1 MLLVAVTIKQQ
12 LLQKEIKMSENNI
25 NKSTDLNLGKE
36 NKRKKLLISFFGTI
50 GIIGAG
56 FTAYWIMYS
65 SNFVSTDNAYSA
77 VEIAQVTPSIGGTIN
92 DVWVTDTQMV
102 KKGDI
107 LVTIDQTDTRLAL
120 DLAEANLSSA
130 IRKVKGFVA
139 NNDSLNALIEVKK
152 ADEIRINAQLNS
164 AKADFERASIDLQRR
179 EALVNS
185 GAISGDELTNAK
197 NAYSNAKANLD
208 SAKAAID
215 QAKAALN
222 SAIGAKDANEVLIAG
237 VNEEQNPEILSA
249 KARYEQA
256 KVDFE
261 RTLIKAPIDGI
272 VAKRQVQLGQ
282 RVQSG
287 MPLLSIVPIQNMHV
301 DANFKEVQLEKVRVG
316 QPVELHADIYGKSI
330 IYHGVVEGFSG
341 GSGSAFS
348 AIPAQNATGNW
359 IKVVQ
364 RLPIRIALNQ
374 DELKEHPLKVG
385 LSMNV
390 EIDTRVKN

>member
-1 MLLVAVTIKQQ
+1 
-12 LLQKEIKMSENNI
+12 MSENSI

-36 NKRKKLLISFFGTI
+36 NKRKKLLKSFFGII

-56 FTAYWIMYS
+56 ITTYWIMYS

-77 VEIAQVTPSIGGTIN
+77 VEIAQVTPSIGGTISE
-92 DVWVTDTQMV
+92 VLVTDTQMI

-179 EALVNS
+179 ESLVSS

-249 KARYEQA
+249 RARYEQA

-316 QPVELHADIYGKSI
+316 QAVELHADIYGKSI

-364 RLPIRIALNQ
+364 RLPIRISLKEE
-374 DELKEHPLKVG
+374 ELKEHPLKVG

>member
-1 MLLVAVTIKQQ
+1 
-12 LLQKEIKMSENNI
+12 MSENSI
-25 NKSTDLNLGKE
+25 NKSTDLNLAKE
-36 NKRKKLLISFFGTI
+36 NKSKKLLKSFFGII

-56 FTAYWIMYS
+56 ITTYWIMYS

-77 VEIAQVTPSIGGTIN
+77 VEIAQVTPSIGGTISE
-92 DVWVTDTQMV
+92 VLVTDTQMI

-179 EALVNS
+179 ESLVSS

-316 QPVELHADIYGKSI
+316 QAVELHADIYGKSI

-364 RLPIRIALNQ
+364 RLPIRISLKEE
-374 DELKEHPLKVG
+374 ELKEHPLKVG

>member
-1 MLLVAVTIKQQ
+1 
-12 LLQKEIKMSENNI
+12 MSENNI

>member
-1 MLLVAVTIKQQ
+1 
-12 LLQKEIKMSENNI
+12 MSENNI

-36 NKRKKLLISFFGTI
+36 NKRKKLLISFFGII
-50 GIIGAG
+50 GIIGVG
-56 FTAYWIMYS
+56 FITYWIMYS

-77 VEIAQVTPSIGGTIN
+77 VEIAQVTPSISGTISE
-92 DVWVTDTQMV
+92 VLVTDTQMV

-107 LVTIDQTDTRLAL
+107 LVTIDQTDTKLAL
-120 DLAEANLSSA
+120 DYAEANLSSA

-164 AKADFERASIDLQRR
+164 AKADFERALIDLQRR

-197 NAYSNAKANLD
+197 NVYSNAKANLD

-222 SAIGAKDANEVLIAG
+222 SAIGAKDANAVLIAG
-237 VNEEQNPEILSA
+237 VDEDQNPEVLAA

-282 RVQSG
+282 KVQSG

-316 QPVELHADIYGKSI
+316 QPVELHADIYGKSVT
-330 IYHGVVEGFSG
+330 YHGVVEGFSG

-364 RLPIRIALNQ
+364 RLPIRISLNEE
-374 DELKEHPLKVG
+374 ELKTHPLKVG

>member
-1 MLLVAVTIKQQ
+1 
-12 LLQKEIKMSENNI
+12 MSENNI
-25 NKSTDLNLGKE
+25 NKSTDLNSGKE

-249 KARYEQA
+249 RARYEQA

-287 MPLLSIVPIQNMHV
+287 MPLLSIVPIQNIHV

>member
-1 MLLVAVTIKQQ
+1 
-12 LLQKEIKMSENNI
+12 
-25 NKSTDLNLGKE
+25 
-36 NKRKKLLISFFGTI
+36 
-50 GIIGAG
+50 
-56 FTAYWIMYS
+56 MYS

>member
-1 MLLVAVTIKQQ
+1 
-12 LLQKEIKMSENNI
+12 MSENNI

-56 FTAYWIMYS
+56 IAAYWIMYS

-77 VEIAQVTPSIGGTIN
+77 VEIAQVTPSIGGTISE
-92 DVWVTDTQMV
+92 VLVTDTQMV

-107 LVTIDQTDTRLAL
+107 LVSIDQTDTKLAL

-152 ADEIRINAQLNS
+152 ADEMRINAQLNS

-179 EALVNS
+179 EALVSS

-197 NAYSNAKANLD
+197 NVYSNTKANLD
-208 SAKAAID
+208 SAKAAIN

-222 SAIGAKDANEVLIAG
+222 SAIGAKDANEVLITG
-237 VNEEQNPEILSA
+237 VNEEQNPEILAA

-261 RTLIKAPIDGI
+261 RTIIKAPIDGI

-282 RVQSG
+282 KVQSG
-287 MPLLSIVPIQNMHV
+287 MPLLAIVPIQNMHV

-316 QPVELHADIYGKSI
+316 QSVELHADIYGKSI
-330 IYHGVVEGFSG
+330 IYHGVIEGFSG

-364 RLPIRIALNQ
+364 RLPIRISLNEE
-374 DELKEHPLKVG
+374 ELKVHPLKVG

>member
-1 MLLVAVTIKQQ
+1 
-12 LLQKEIKMSENNI
+12 MSENNI
-25 NKSTDLNLGKE
+25 NKSTDLNLAKE
-36 NKRKKLLISFFGTI
+36 NKRKKLLVSFLGAI
-50 GIIGAG
+50 GVIGAS
-56 FTAYWIMYS
+56 FATYWIVYS

-77 VEIAQVTPSIGGTIN
+77 VEIAQVTPSIGGIIS
-92 DVWVTDTQMV
+92 DVLVSDTQMV

-107 LVTIDQTDTRLAL
+107 LVTIDQTDTKLAF
-120 DLAEANLSSA
+120 DLAEANLNSA
-130 IRKVKGFVA
+130 IRKVKGYIA
-139 NNDSLNALIEVKK
+139 NNESLNALVEVKK

-179 EALVNS
+179 ESLVSS
-185 GAISGDELTNAK
+185 GAISADELTNAK
-197 NAYSNAKANLD
+197 NIYLNAKANLD

-222 SAIGAKDANEVLIAG
+222 SAISAKDVNAVLISG
-237 VNEEQNPEILSA
+237 VNEEQNPEVLSA

-261 RTLIKAPIDGI
+261 KTLIKAPIDGI

-282 RVQSG
+282 KVQSG

-316 QPVELHADIYGKSI
+316 QSVELYADIYGKSV

-364 RLPIRIALNQ
+364 RLPIRISLNQ
-374 DELKEHPLKVG
+374 EELKEHPLKVG

>member
-1 MLLVAVTIKQQ
+1 
-12 LLQKEIKMSENNI
+12 MSENNI

-348 AIPAQNATGNW
+348 AIPAQAD
-359 IKVVQ
+359 
-364 RLPIRIALNQ
+364 P
-374 DELKEHPLKVG
+374 
-385 LSMNV
+385 
-390 EIDTRVKN
+390 

>member
-1 MLLVAVTIKQQ
+1 
-12 LLQKEIKMSENNI
+12 MSENNI

-316 QPVELHADIYGKSI
+316 QPVELYADIYGKSI

-364 RLPIRIALNQ
+364 RLPIRISLNQ
-374 DELKEHPLKVG
+374 EELKEHPLKVG

>member
-1 MLLVAVTIKQQ
+1 
-12 LLQKEIKMSENNI
+12 MSMPGGMEW
-25 NKSTDLNLGKE
+25 
-36 NKRKKLLISFFGTI
+36 LLIALVVLLLFGGKKI
-50 GIIGAG
+50 PELAKGLGSGIKNFKKAMKDDQEE
-56 FTAYWIMYS
+56 TA
-65 SNFVSTDNAYSA
+65 
-77 VEIAQVTPSIGGTIN
+77 
-92 DVWVTDTQMV
+92 
-102 KKGDI
+102 
-107 LVTIDQTDTRLAL
+107 
-120 DLAEANLSSA
+120 
-130 IRKVKGFVA
+130 
-139 NNDSLNALIEVKK
+139 EVKK

-341 GSGSAFS
+341 GSGSSFS

-364 RLPIRIALNQ
+364 RVPVRIELNKK
-374 DELKEHPLKVG
+374 ELEEHPLKVG
-385 LSMNV
+385 LSMDV
-390 EIDTRVKN
+390 EIDTRAKN

>member
-1 MLLVAVTIKQQ
+1 
-12 LLQKEIKMSENNI
+12 MSENNI

-56 FTAYWIMYS
+56 FTTYWIIYS

-77 VEIAQVTPSIGGTIN
+77 VEIAQVTPSIGGTISE
-92 DVWVTDTQMV
+92 VLVTDTQMV

-107 LVTIDQTDTRLAL
+107 LVTIDQTDTKLAL
-120 DLAEANLSSA
+120 DYAEANLSSA
-130 IRKVKGFVA
+130 IRKVKGLIA

-179 EALVNS
+179 EALVSS

-197 NAYSNAKANLD
+197 NVYSNAKANLD

-237 VNEEQNPEILSA
+237 VEEDQNPEILA
-249 KARYEQA
+249 TKARYEQA

-282 RVQSG
+282 KVQSG

-316 QPVELHADIYGKSI
+316 QSVELHADIYGKSI

-364 RLPIRIALNQ
+364 RLPIRISLNQ
-374 DELKEHPLKVG
+374 EELKEHPLKVG

>member
-1 MLLVAVTIKQQ
+1 
-12 LLQKEIKMSENNI
+12 MSENNI

-56 FTAYWIMYS
+56 IAAYWIMYS

-77 VEIAQVTPSIGGTIN
+77 VEIAQVTPSIGGTISE
-92 DVWVTDTQMV
+92 VLVTDTQMV

-107 LVTIDQTDTRLAL
+107 LVTIDQTDTKLAL
-120 DLAEANLSSA
+120 DYAEANLSSA
-130 IRKVKGFVA
+130 IRKVKGLIA

-179 EALVNS
+179 EALVSS

-197 NAYSNAKANLD
+197 NVYSNAKANLD

-237 VNEEQNPEILSA
+237 VDEDQNPEILA
-249 KARYEQA
+249 TKARYEQA

-282 RVQSG
+282 KVQSG
-287 MPLLSIVPIQNMHV
+287 MPLLAIVPIQDIHV

-316 QPVELHADIYGKSI
+316 QPVELHADIYGKSV

-364 RLPIRIALNQ
+364 RLPVRIALNQ
-374 DELKEHPLKVG
+374 EELKKHPLKVG

>member
-1 MLLVAVTIKQQ
+1 
-12 LLQKEIKMSENNI
+12 MSENNI

-56 FTAYWIMYS
+56 IAAYWIMYS

-77 VEIAQVTPSIGGTIN
+77 VEIAQVTPSIGGTISE
-92 DVWVTDTQMV
+92 VLVTDTQMV

-107 LVTIDQTDTRLAL
+107 LVSIDQTDTKLAL

-152 ADEIRINAQLNS
+152 ADEMRINAQLNS

-179 EALVNS
+179 EALVSS

-197 NAYSNAKANLD
+197 NVYSNTKANLD
-208 SAKAAID
+208 SAKAAIN

-222 SAIGAKDANEVLIAG
+222 SAIGAKDANEVLITG
-237 VNEEQNPEILSA
+237 VNEEQNPEILAA

-256 KVDFE
+256 KVDLE
-261 RTLIKAPIDGI
+261 RTIIKAPIDGI

-282 RVQSG
+282 KVQSG
-287 MPLLSIVPIQNMHV
+287 MPLLAIVPIENMHV

-316 QPVELHADIYGKSI
+316 QSVELHADIYGKSI

-364 RLPIRIALNQ
+364 RLPIRISLNEE
-374 DELKEHPLKVG
+374 ELKVHPLKVG